1 MEIGAASQMLV
12 TGDRLHL
19 QCRLATLKVSAVSF
33 SCCQQW
39 SISRFNF
46 RPSQASR
53 SWRKV

>member
-46 RPSQASR
+46 RPSQA
-53 SWRKV
+53 